1 MQSII
6 LMIGVFA
13 IFYFIVIRPQNKQR
27 TEFQEKLN
35 NVKKGDKVVT
45 AGGLRGTIKE
55 FQGKNQEIVILDV
68 GSDTKVNVILIVFF
82 IFLTCFYL
90 FF

>member
-27 TEFQEKLN
+27 AEFQEKLN

-45 AGGLRGTIKE
+45 AGGLRGAIKE

-68 GSDTKVNVILIVFF
+68 GSDTKVNVMKSYIVS
-82 IFLTCFYL
+82 IDEKQTK
-90 FF
+90 

>member
-27 TEFQEKLN
+27 AEHQEKLN

-55 FQGKNQEIVILDV
+55 FQGKDQEIIILDV
-68 GSDTKVNVILIVFF
+68 GSDTKVNVMKNYIVS
-82 IFLTCFYL
+82 IDEK
-90 FF
+90 

>member
-6 LMIGVFA
+6 LMVGVFA

-27 TEFQEKLN
+27 AEHQEKLN

-55 FQGKNQEIVILDV
+55 FQGKDQEIIILDV
-68 GSDTKVNVILIVFF
+68 GSKMIMNGQ
-82 IFLTCFYL
+82 FLL
-90 FF
+90 FMFLF

>member
-68 GSDTKVNVILIVFF
+68 GSDTKVYVMKSYIVS
-82 IFLTCFYL
+82 IDEKQTK
-90 FF
+90 

>member
-68 GSDTKVNVILIVFF
+68 GADTKVNVMKSYIVS
-82 IFLTCFYL
+82 IDEKQTK
-90 FF
+90 

>member
-27 TEFQEKLN
+27 AEFQEKLN

-45 AGGLRGTIKE
+45 AGGLRGT
-55 FQGKNQEIVILDV
+55 G
-68 GSDTKVNVILIVFF
+68 
-82 IFLTCFYL
+82 
-90 FF
+90 

>member
-27 TEFQEKLN
+27 AEHQEKLN

-55 FQGKNQEIVILDV
+55 FQGKDQEIIILDV
-68 GSDTKVNVILIVFF
+68 GTDTKVNVMKNYIVS
-82 IFLTCFYL
+82 IDEKQTK
-90 FF
+90 

>member
-1 MQSII
+1 
-6 LMIGVFA
+6 MIGVFA

-27 TEFQEKLN
+27 AEHQEKLN

-55 FQGKNQEIVILDV
+55 FQGKDQEIIILDV
-68 GSDTKVNVILIVFF
+68 GSDTKVNVMKNYIVS
-82 IFLTCFYL
+82 IDEKQTK
-90 FF
+90 